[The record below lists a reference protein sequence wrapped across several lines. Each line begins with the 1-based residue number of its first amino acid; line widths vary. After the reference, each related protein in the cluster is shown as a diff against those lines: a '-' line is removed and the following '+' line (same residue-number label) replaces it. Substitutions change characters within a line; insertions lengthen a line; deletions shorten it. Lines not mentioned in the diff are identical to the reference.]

1 MSAAPGGGAGAAPE
15 TAPDAR
21 PATRTLVVDDHPIVR
36 QGIVALLAGADDFAV
51 VGQAA
56 DGAEAVRL
64 SAELAPDLVV
74 MDLRMPGVDGVAAT
88 RQVLLDRPRA
98 RVVVLTTYE
107 TDDSIL
113 SAIEAGA
120 SGYLLKAAPEAE
132 LLAGLRAVVAGQVA
146 LAPSMAALLVTRAR
160 TPASGADAAASPLTA
175 RETQVLDLVAAGCS
189 NPEIGRRL
197 FIGEATVKTHL
208 LHVFEKLGVADRT
221 RAVTLALERGWLPR
235 AE

>member
-1 MSAAPGGGAGAAPE
+1 
-15 TAPDAR
+15 
-21 PATRTLVVDDHPIVR
+21 
-36 QGIVALLAGADDFAV
+36 
-51 VGQAA
+51 
-56 DGAEAVRL
+56 
-64 SAELAPDLVV
+64 
-74 MDLRMPGVDGVAAT
+74 
-88 RQVLLDRPRA
+88 VLLDRPRT

-160 TPASGADAAASPLTA
+160 TPAPGADAAASPLTA